1 MRLKDKIAIVMGAGQ
16 GPGDS
21 EAIGNGRAAAILFAA
36 EGAKVC
42 CVDRNATSAAETVDL
57 ITSKS
62 GEAITWTCDVT
73 DEDGVAAAAQGCMER
88 WGRVDILHNNVGI
101 SVEGGDVP
109 LAEVTPEAFDR
120 IMNVNLLSTMY
131 ACKHVLPIMQTQL
144 SGAIINVSSAS
155 AYWTGHPTV
164 LYTASK
170 AAMVTFTRQIASQN
184 ASYGIR
190 ANAILPG
197 LIDTPMAV
205 DRRVATTGLSREK
218 IAAERDAKVPLRGK
232 MGTGWDVAYAAL
244 FLASDEAQFIT
255 GIELPV
261 DGGSLARVG

>member
-21 EAIGNGRAAAILFAA
+21 KAIGNGRAAAILFAA

-73 DEDGVAAAAQGCMER
+73 DEGGVAAAAQGCMER
-88 WGRVDILHNNVGI
+88 WGRVDILHNHVGI

-155 AYWTGHPTV
+155 AYWTSHPTV

-197 LIDTPMAV
+197 LMDTPMAV